1 LLDLSSPSF
10 PRIAAGSSVPPIAPY
25 ALVRFVQS
33 DLASAN
39 GARQSGLYSVFVAG
53 FIPRLKL

>member
-10 PRIAAGSSVPPIAPY
+10 PRIAACASVPPIAQY
-25 ALVRFVQS
+25 APARFVQS
-33 DLASAN
+33 DFASAN
-39 GARQSGLYSVFVAG
+39 GARQAGLYSVFVAS

>member
-10 PRIAAGSSVPPIAPY
+10 PRVAAGASVPPIAPN
-25 ALVRFVQS
+25 APARFVQS

-39 GARQSGLYSVFVAG
+39 GARQAGFYNVFVAG
-53 FIPRLKL
+53 FISRLKL

>member
-10 PRIAAGSSVPPIAPY
+10 PRIAACASVPPIAQY
-25 ALVRFVQS
+25 APARFVQS
-33 DLASAN
+33 DFASAN
-39 GARQSGLYSVFVAG
+39 GARQAGLYSVFVAG